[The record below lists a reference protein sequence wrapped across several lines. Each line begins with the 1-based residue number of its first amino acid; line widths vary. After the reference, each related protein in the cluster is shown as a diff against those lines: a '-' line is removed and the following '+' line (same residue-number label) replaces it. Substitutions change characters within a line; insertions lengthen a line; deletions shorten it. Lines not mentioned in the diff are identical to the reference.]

1 MADLCVCGH
10 EERLH
15 SARHEPC
22 CCAERCY
29 CERYTRSPLSA
40 FRGPS
45 VRFTREEA
53 AGWLRALAIVSG
65 SARGH
70 LANMPG
76 RTLAARDR
84 RTLDMWA
91 WTCARFARAARSRG
105 DVRCAR
111 ACYLATR
118 ILRAVRP

>member
-53 AGWLRALAIVSG
+53 AGWLLAMQFDFAAWDMPYMTDDERHRDARWFAARARSYVRASG
-65 SARGH
+65 PMSNDAAAH
-70 LANMPG
+70 Y
-76 RTLAARDR
+76 LAA
-84 RTLDMWA
+84 
-91 WTCARFARAARSRG
+91 
-105 DVRCAR
+105 
-111 ACYLATR
+111 R
-118 ILRAVRP
+118 ILRAVRA